1 MNERTDRE
9 RDSCREREKEREGD
23 RETYGRTDR
32 ESDRQAAS
40 ELIFW
45 FSPARFEFPY
55 ASGT

>member
-9 RDSCREREKEREGD
+9 RDSCKERERERKRD
-23 RETYGRTDR
+23 IWTH
-32 ESDRQAAS
+32 RQAAS